1 MTASTIADLETPTS
15 LFLKLRDF
23 KPAFLLE
30 SVTHGEKVGRYSFI
44 GLDPIKTIEYR
55 GEGGLREL
63 IERELAAMGTVPAG
77 DCPRLRAGETHP
89 TRDGQRDRFTDRLR
103 G

>member
-1 MTASTIADLETPTS
+1 MTVSTIADLETPTS

-44 GLDPIKTIEYR
+44 G
-55 GEGGLREL
+55 
-63 IERELAAMGTVPAG
+63 AG
-77 DCPRLRAGETHP
+77 SRQNR
-89 TRDGQRDRFTDRLR
+89 
-103 G
+103 